1 MKKYPSILGY
11 DNKTVYY
18 HRSKKILKSKLPPK
32 NILLMSCMKMEKQ
45 IALSYST
52 ANHFF
57 AHETRPLVIQ
67 LLFST
72 TPISGRP
79 PSHAI
84 PVQILFYIAFICKLY
99 AYLYLIR
106 RHFLITLYSSLH
118 YRHNKWIRMFLLTT
132 FYHLSMPPEFLS
144 IV

>member
-1 MKKYPSILGY
+1 M
-11 DNKTVYY
+11 
-18 HRSKKILKSKLPPK
+18 SKLPPK
-32 NILLMSCMKMEKQ
+32 NILLISCMKMEKQ

-84 PVQILFYIAFICKLY
+84 QLILTQEIKTFSVGSR
-99 AYLYLIR
+99 IR
-106 RHFLITLYSSLH
+106 DV
-118 YRHNKWIRMFLLTT
+118 
-132 FYHLSMPPEFLS
+132 E
-144 IV
+144 VGG